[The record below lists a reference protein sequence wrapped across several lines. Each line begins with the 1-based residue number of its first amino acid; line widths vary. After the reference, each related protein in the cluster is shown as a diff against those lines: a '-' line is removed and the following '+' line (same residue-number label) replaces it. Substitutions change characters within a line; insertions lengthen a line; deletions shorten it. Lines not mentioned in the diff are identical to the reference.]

1 MSQISVPQGQW
12 DLYRYPVRNN
22 DPLRAWDAADE
33 FILNELHDQSLP
45 QPSQRLLIVNDS
57 FGALSCC
64 LHPYEPTLVSDSCL
78 TYHGL
83 LHNLKSNRI
92 AQDCITFFDSLT
104 TPPGH
109 YDIVLIKV
117 PKSLALLEDQ
127 LVRLRPVIKP
137 ESVIIGAAMVKHLS
151 ASAIELFEKILGPTH
166 TSLARKK
173 ARLIFSSFDAER
185 TLTPLPP
192 ANLRLPEFQ
201 LNLLQHPGVFSMN
214 RLDLGSRLVLEQSHL
229 LPPAKVII
237 DLGCGNGILG
247 ITAARQQPEAHL
259 TFVDES
265 YRAVDSARINFEAIF
280 GHRPARFE
288 VIDCLNGID
297 RDSADLIINNPPFHQ
312 QQVVGDQ
319 VAWQMF
325 RQARQVLRRSGQ
337 LWVVGNRH
345 LGYHTKLKRLF
356 GNCKLVASTHK
367 FVLLKATKS

>member
-12 DLYRYPVRNN
+12 DFYRYPLRNN

-33 FILNELHDQSLP
+33 FILHELQDQGLP
-45 QPSQRLLIVNDS
+45 RPAQRILVVNDS
-57 FGALSCC
+57 FGALCCC
-64 LHPYEPTLVSDSCL
+64 LHDFAPTLVSDSCL
-78 TYHGL
+78 AHQGL
-83 LHNLKSNRI
+83 LYNLKINQLAEDSV
-92 AQDCITFFDSLT
+92 TFVDSLT
-104 TPPGH
+104 PLPDY
-109 YDIVLIKV
+109 YDIALIKL

-127 LVRLRPVIKP
+127 LIRLRGMIKP
-137 ESVIIGAAMVKHLS
+137 DAVVIGAGMVKHITT
-151 ASAIELFEKILGPTH
+151 SAIELFEKILGPTR

-173 ARLIFSSFDAER
+173 ARLIISQFDAGR
-185 TLTPLPP
+185 SVSPLQPSTIT
-192 ANLRLPEFQ
+192 LPEFQ
-201 LNLLQHPGVFSMN
+201 LTLMQHPGVFSMN
-214 RLDLGSRLVLEQSHL
+214 KLDLGSRLVLEQSHL
-229 LPPAKVII
+229 LPQAKTII

-247 ITAARQQPEAHL
+247 IAAARQQPEAQL

-265 YRAVDSARINFEAIF
+265 YRAVDSARINFATIF
-280 GHRPARFE
+280 GQRPAHFAAT
-288 VIDCLNGID
+288 DCLMGIE
-297 RDSADLIINNPPFHQ
+297 RDSTELILNNPPFHQ

-325 RQARQVLRRSGQ
+325 RQARQVLQRSGQ

>member
-12 DLYRYPVRNN
+12 DLSRYPARID

-33 FILNELHDQSLP
+33 FILNELHDQNLP
-45 QPSQRLLIVNDS
+45 HPSQRLLIVNDS

-64 LHPYEPTLVSDSCL
+64 LHSYAPTLVSDSCL
-78 TYHGL
+78 TYQGL
-83 LHNLKSNRI
+83 LNNLKSNRI

-127 LVRLRPVIKP
+127 LIRLRPVIKP
-137 ESVIIGAAMVKHLS
+137 ESVVIGAAMVKHLS
-151 ASAIELFEKILGPTH
+151 ATAIELFEKILGPTH

-173 ARLIFSSFDAER
+173 ARLIFSCFDTER
-185 TLTPLPP
+185 TFTPLPP
-192 ANLRLPEFQ
+192 ANLSLPEFQ
-201 LNLLQHPGVFSMN
+201 LDLVQHPGVFSMN
-214 RLDLGSRLVLEQSHL
+214 KLDLGSRLVLEQRHL
-229 LPPAKVII
+229 LPQAETII
-237 DLGCGNGILG
+237 DLGCGNGVLG
-247 ITAARQQPEAHL
+247 IAAARQQPDAQL
-259 TFVDES
+259 IFVDES
-265 YRAVDSARINFEAIF
+265 YRAIDSARINFETIF
-280 GHRPARFE
+280 GPRAARFE
-288 VIDCLNGID
+288 VIDCLKGMD
-297 RDSADLIINNPPFHQ
+297 RDSVDLIINNPPFHQ

-325 RQARQVLRRSGQ
+325 RQARQVLKRSGQ

-367 FVLLKATKS
+367 FVLLTATKS